1 MRYWSKNCLGASIAV
16 RTGRL
21 RQCARWCG
29 AMVNGRQKGASFERQ
44 IASMLNDEFSP
55 HITFKR
61 NILQYQTKG
70 LDDLTP
76 SEPFPFRLEL
86 KRYKN
91 SVDPK
96 WWDQICETCRSA
108 HNTNDAFPALIWKLD
123 RQPINVRIPI
133 EALVVLGRDD
143 AATHDAYD
151 WRYTATLSWDDWIM
165 VCREL
170 L

>member
-1 MRYWSKNCLGASIAV
+1 MISLISFATLLFRTYSVFDKLDAVLGGEQHRIIHRMQNYRV
-16 RTGRL
+16 DQT
-21 RQCARWCG
+21 
-29 AMVNGRQKGASFERQ
+29 V
-44 IASMLNDEFSP
+44 
-55 HITFKR
+55 FKR

-165 VCREL
+165 VVREL